1 MKQIQLFVALL
12 AVSIF
17 VIPAMSMQDN
27 GNAMRDCK
35 PQFELPQG
43 HQQYDCPNAV
53 AGLNNNMMDGKMPK
67 PCEQNAPQ
75 GKNFAPKSMMDGKMP
90 KPCEQNAPQGKNF
103 APKSMMDGKMPKP
116 CEQNAPQGKNFAPK
130 SMMDGKM
137 PKPCEQDSEKSPV
150 GNNGEQPMTAGGH
163 QTQYGQNPEKGPV
176 GDNGPR
182 SMMDNVVPK

>member
-17 VIPAMSMQDN
+17 VIPATSMQDN

-53 AGLNNNMMDGKMPK
+53 AGLNNN
-67 PCEQNAPQ
+67 
-75 GKNFAPKSMMDGKMP
+75 MMDGKMP

>member
-90 KPCEQNAPQGKNF
+90 KPCEQ
-103 APKSMMDGKMPKP
+103 
-116 CEQNAPQGKNFAPK
+116 
-130 SMMDGKM
+130 
-137 PKPCEQDSEKSPV
+137 DSEKSPV

-163 QTQYGQNPEKGPV
+163 QTQYGQNPENGPV

>member
-17 VIPAMSMQDN
+17 VIPATSMQDN

-43 HQQYDCPNAV
+43 QQPCDCPNAV
-53 AGLNNNMMDGKMPK
+53 AGLNNN
-67 PCEQNAPQ
+67 
-75 GKNFAPKSMMDGKMP
+75 
-90 KPCEQNAPQGKNF
+90 
-103 APKSMMDGKMPKP
+103 MMDGKMPKP